1 MAVTFTNNWKNI
13 LDKLESVLETEFKGA
28 LPVYKGSSIPK
39 GVSQALRLSPV
50 GSEIQEEQDILSE
63 TREYIINITF
73 IFKEINVTETA
84 LDHIL
89 RYVARIQTLIRK
101 NATITLDKGSDADNT
116 KAWNCRLITEEFSS
130 DEESGANIT
139 SWEFRCSHA
148 YIIT

>member
-28 LPVYKGSSIPK
+28 LPVYKGLEIPK
-39 GVSQALRLSPV
+39 GVSQALKLSPI

-63 TREYIINITF
+63 TREYTIGITF
-73 IFKEINVTETA
+73 VFKEINLTETA

-89 RYVARIQTLIRK
+89 RYISRIQALVRK
-101 NATITLDKGSDADNT
+101 NATMTLSDSTN
-116 KAWNCRLITEEFSS
+116 AWNCRLETEEFST
-130 DEESGANIT
+130 DENSGANLT
-139 SWEFRCSHA
+139 NWEFKCSHA